1 VFIQKLIDIED
12 YIGEFTLNF
21 AIYHQNKNNRN

>member
-1 VFIQKLIDIED
+1 VFIQKLIDIAD

-21 AIYHQNKNNRN
+21 AIYHKNKK